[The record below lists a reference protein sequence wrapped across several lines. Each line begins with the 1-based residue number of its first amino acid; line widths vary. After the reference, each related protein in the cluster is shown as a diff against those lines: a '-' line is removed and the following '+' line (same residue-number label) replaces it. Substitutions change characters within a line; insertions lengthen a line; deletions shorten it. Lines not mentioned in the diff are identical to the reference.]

1 MVGLK
6 QTDGA
11 RIQLDRVSL
20 QGIRSAEVIK
30 ELNNLLGSLPQG
42 SDSDGNHVQSKKQ
55 VLTKLPCFYQGLQR
69 FVSG

>member
-20 QGIRSAEVIK
+20 QGIRGAEVIK
-30 ELNNLLGSLPQG
+30 ELNDLLGSLPQG
-42 SDSDGNHVQSKKQ
+42 SDCLLYTSPSPRD
-55 VLTKLPCFYQGLQR
+55 R
-69 FVSG
+69 